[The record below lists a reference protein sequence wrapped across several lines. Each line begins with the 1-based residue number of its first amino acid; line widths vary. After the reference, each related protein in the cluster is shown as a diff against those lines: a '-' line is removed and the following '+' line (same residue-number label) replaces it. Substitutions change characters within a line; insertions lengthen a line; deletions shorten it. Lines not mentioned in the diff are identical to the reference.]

1 MKPTVAITMGDAAG
15 IGPEIILKSLNLKHL
30 YEKCNPVVLGDYKV
44 MVGALG
50 ITGLDLKINRV
61 TKLSDCKYTY
71 GTVDL
76 IDFDNVNMENFKFG
90 IEDPKCGKA
99 AVEYTIESA
108 GMCMA
113 GAVDAMVS
121 APLNKES
128 MHMAGYKYEGQ
139 TQILAEYTETSKYAM
154 ILIYKNIRLMM
165 LSGHMS
171 LLEAINRVKEDR
183 VYDLIKLAFGSL
195 KNLGIADPIIA
206 IAGINPHA
214 SEKGLFGTEEADEIT
229 PAIERAK
236 KENINVLGPVPPDS
250 VFVKA
255 KEGTYDLVLTMYH
268 DQANI
273 PLKVLGFGKI
283 VTFIAGLPIIR
294 TSVGHGT
301 AFDIAGKNIASE
313 ENLVEAIKTA
323 SELAVLKMKKLPEN
337 TRNRNN

>member
-1 MKPTVAITMGDAAG
+1 MKPTLAITMGDAAG
-15 IGPEIILKSLNLKHL
+15 IGPEIILKSLSLEDL
-30 YEKCNPVVLGDYKV
+30 YGKCNPVILGDYKV
-44 MVGALG
+44 MNGALDIIG
-50 ITGLDLKINRV
+50 SNLIINRV
-61 TKLSDCKYTY
+61 AKLSDCKFTY

-76 IDFDNVNMENFKFG
+76 LDFDNVDTKNFRFG
-90 IEDPKCGKA
+90 IENPKFGKA
-99 AVEYTIESA
+99 AVEYTIEA
-108 GMCMA
+108 AIMCMDKKI
-113 GAVDAMVS
+113 DAMVS

-139 TQILAEYTETSKYAM
+139 TQILAEQTKTSKYAM

-165 LSGHMS
+165 LTGHMS
-171 LLEAINRVKEDR
+171 LIEAISRVKEDR
-183 VYDLIKLAFGSL
+183 IYDLIKLAFSSL
-195 KNLGIADPIIA
+195 KNLGFVDPIIA
-206 IAGINPHA
+206 VAGINPHA
-214 SEKGLFGTEEADEIT
+214 SENGLFGTEEADEIA

-236 KENINVLGPVPPDS
+236 KENINIIGPVPPDS

-255 KEGTYDLVLTMYH
+255 KEGAYDLVLTMYH

-301 AFDIAGKNIASE
+301 AFDIAGKNLAVE

-323 SELAVLKMKKLPEN
+323 SELAVLKNKNITK
-337 TRNRNN
+337 